1 MIERE
6 NMSAMSRLTAAIEA
20 ERNDMKLMLDDDLS
34 DAVDRACER
43 ICDEFNIEDEYMVGQ
58 IWGELYV

>member
-1 MIERE
+1 
-6 NMSAMSRLTAAIEA
+6 MSEMSRLAAAIEF
-20 ERNDMKLMLDDDLS
+20 ERNDLRLMLDDDLS

-43 ICDEFNIEDEYMVGQ
+43 ICDEFDITDEYMVGQ

>member
-6 NMSAMSRLTAAIEA
+6 NMSGMSRLAMAIEE

-34 DAVDRACER
+34 DAVDRSCER
-43 ICDEFNIEDEYMVGQ
+43 ICDEFDITDEYMVGQ

>member
-1 MIERE
+1 
-6 NMSAMSRLTAAIEA
+6 MSEMSRLAAAIEF
-20 ERNDMKLMLDDDLS
+20 ERNDLQLMLDDDLS

-43 ICDEFNIEDEYMVGQ
+43 ICDEFDITDEYMVGQ

>member
-1 MIERE
+1 
-6 NMSAMSRLTAAIEA
+6 MSEMSRLAAAIQF
-20 ERNDMKLMLDDDLS
+20 ERDDLQLMLDDDLS

-43 ICDEFNIEDEYMVGQ
+43 ICDEFDITDEYMVGQ